1 MIPGRPALSRRMV
14 GRLALLYGIVFG
26 LVACYLAK
34 HNGQYWAIVMAL
46 VGQLLFAV
54 LLELRRNR
62 QLIRKVASR
71 LERVAIETQANIE
84 SRLHAPVR
92 LSLLVPSSEDVLRV
106 VWRSKESG
114 SSRRWRFL
122 PTRRTLAGRAYL
134 EGHEIVANDR
144 GPSVGGGECDPSE
157 SGRSIVAVP
166 LKRNDRVIGVVCLD
180 SERSLA
186 EGQLEEMASRLRKEA
201 SFWEAAED
209 GFKSEYLD
217 STGPFAWSE
226 RSMTEPECR
235 SRA

>member
-1 MIPGRPALSRRMV
+1 MIPGSPALSRRMV

-34 HNGQYWAIVMAL
+34 HNGQYWAIVMAV
-46 VGQLLFAV
+46 VGQVLFAV

-62 QLIRKVASR
+62 QLVRKVASR

-106 VWRSKESG
+106 VWRSQGSD

-122 PTRRTLAGRAYL
+122 PTHRTLAGRAYL
-134 EGHEIVANDR
+134 EGHEIVSNDR
-144 GPSVGGGECDPSE
+144 GPANVGCERDPSE
-157 SGRSIVAVP
+157 RGRSIVAVP
-166 LKRNDRVIGVVCLD
+166 LKRDDQVIGVVCLD
-180 SERSLA
+180 SERRLA
-186 EGQLEEMASRLRKEA
+186 EDQLEEMASRLKREA

-209 GFKSEYLD
+209 GFRSEYLD
-217 STGPFAWSE
+217 SAGPFAWKE
-226 RSMTEPECR
+226 RSVTEPGCR